1 MVRRSVP
8 AHPYARSLDDW
19 RLEIPECPPQDVAA
33 LRRELSV
40 SDALAQALVR
50 RGLGEPAQAR
60 AFLDASEQHDPSLFE
75 GIGAAVASIARHI
88 DERRRITV
96 HGDYDVDGVCST
108 AVMVTALRRLG
119 ADVDWY
125 LPDRAGDGYGLSKAT
140 IERLAARGTSLLVSV
155 DCGVSAVEE
164 VEAALALGLE
174 VVITDHHSPRAD
186 GCCRGPRSCTPASVG
201 IPAATCAPR
210 RSSTSS
216 RRPCTW
222 PADATRSSSRPSSTW
237 WRWRRSPTWSHCWAR
252 TAT

>member
-1 MVRRSVP
+1 MVRRFRPSPPVRSP
-8 AHPYARSLDDW
+8 SLDEW

-50 RGLGEPAQAR
+50 RGLGEPARAR

-125 LPDRAGDGYGLSKAT
+125 LPDRAGDGYGLNAGDD
-140 IERLAARGTSLLVSV
+140 RAPGRARDLAAGERGL
-155 DCGVSAVEE
+155 
-164 VEAALALGLE
+164 
-174 VVITDHHSPRAD
+174 R
-186 GCCRGPRSCTPASVG
+186 RGA
-201 IPAATCAPR
+201 
-210 RSSTSS
+210 
-216 RRPCTW
+216 
-222 PADATRSSSRPSSTW
+222 
-237 WRWRRSPTWSHCWAR
+237 RWRRSRPRSRWGSR
-252 TAT
+252 S